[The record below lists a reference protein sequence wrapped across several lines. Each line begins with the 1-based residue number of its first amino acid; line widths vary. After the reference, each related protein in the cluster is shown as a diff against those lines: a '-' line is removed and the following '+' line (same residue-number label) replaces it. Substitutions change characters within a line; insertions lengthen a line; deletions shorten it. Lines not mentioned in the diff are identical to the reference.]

1 VDVDRGEGN
10 SHAAG
15 YGRRCLCTAGGTFGR
30 AIQGDSHQAVV
41 LNGRRRVSVEKA
53 TSEITVKAGQPVSL
67 RLVNRDGYAHAFYI
81 DEFNIHTW
89 LAANE
94 TAELSFTP
102 EKPGRYPFYCSSPGH
117 EMAGMVGTLIVEP

>member
-1 VDVDRGEGN
+1 MKKLRL
-10 SHAAG
+10 SILFLLIIPACLLAACG
-15 YGRRCLCTAGGTFGR
+15 PPAP
-30 AIQGDSHQAVV
+30 D
-41 LNGRRRVSVEKA
+41 KA
-53 TSEITVKAGQPVSL
+53 TITMKEMAFVQSEITVKAGQPVSL
-67 RLVNRDGYAHAFYI
+67 QLVNRDGYAHAFDN
-81 DEFNIHTW
+81 DEFDLHTW